1 MQAVTL
7 DIVANIPRSAFST
20 QQIQMM
26 FWFLKSNGV
35 SWILSAK
42 TLHNQNAALH
52 GMCGICTLE
61 YSGVFGHKY
70 FINSL
75 VDIICQVMISHLLSQ
90 LVY

>member
-7 DIVANIPRSAFST
+7 DIVANIPCSAFST

-35 SWILSAK
+35 SRILSVK

-52 GMCGICTLE
+52 SMCGIRTLE
-61 YSGVFGHKY
+61 YSGAFGHRY
-70 FINSL
+70 FINSF